1 MLDIM
6 DTKTDRHN
14 ETEIQTERV
23 SETERMVEEM
33 RGENLDSHTSK
44 KR

>member
-6 DTKTDRHN
+6 DTKTDRQN

-23 SETERMVEEM
+23 SETERMVGEM